1 MPRSRVI
8 KDENEYRANE
18 IFGYLE
24 KLEYG
29 FALVK
34 GELHFKLYDD
44 ILPLLEKKMST
55 VKNSDVK
62 ELFEDFKNH
71 FERYRGAKEG
81 TVVDIPK
88 EFQTPISKT
97 IFYLKNRDFNSALK
111 QSERFSTGDF
121 EDIIVPQVEALLKE
135 SGNELSARLFD
146 VIKWQILENNN
157 Q

>member
-18 IFGYLE
+18 IFEYLE
-24 KLEYG
+24 KLEYT

-34 GELHFKLYDD
+34 GELHFKLYGN
-44 ILPLLEKKMST
+44 ILPILEKKMST

-71 FERYRGAKEG
+71 FERYKQSKEG
-81 TVVDIPK
+81 TTDIAAL
-88 EFQTPISKT
+88 FQSSISKVV
-97 IFYLKNRDFNSALK
+97 FRLKNMDFKFALNDCTRL
-111 QSERFSTGDF
+111 SVDDF
-121 EDIIVPQVEALLKE
+121 EEYVVPGVEALLKE
-135 SGNELSARLFD
+135 SGNELSMRLFD

>member
-24 KLEYG
+24 KLEYS
-29 FALVK
+29 FALAK

-44 ILPLLEKKMST
+44 ILSIIEKKMLS
-55 VKNSDVK
+55 VKNNDVK

-71 FERYRGAKEG
+71 FERYKQSKEG
-81 TVVDIPK
+81 TTDIAAL
-88 EFQTPISKT
+88 FQTSISK
-97 IFYLKNRDFNSALK
+97 IVFYLKNKNFISALT
-111 QSERFSTGDF
+111 QSEQLSADDF
-121 EDIIVPQVEALLKE
+121 EDFVVPGVEALLKE
-135 SGNELSARLFD
+135 NNDELSLRLFD
-146 VIKWQILENNN
+146 VIKWQITNN

>member
-24 KLEYG
+24 KLEYH

-34 GELHFKLYDD
+34 GELHFKLYPN

-71 FERYRGAKEG
+71 FERYKGAKEG
-81 TVVDIPK
+81 ATDIAAL
-88 EFQTPISKT
+88 FQSSISK
-97 IFYLKNRDFNSALK
+97 IVFYLKNKNFVSALN
-111 QSERFSTGDF
+111 QSEQLSLDDF
-121 EDIIVPQVEALLKE
+121 EDFVVPGVEALLKE
-135 SGNELSARLFD
+135 SGNELSMRLFD